1 MTPPSRPPS
10 SLFLNPPLSRPFLTV
25 LFCSSCVEVS
35 LLGNVLCV
43 VAWLNGLDF
52 MLFFAL
58 SPFYYYWKEKTQK
71 NYPEYAKKT
80 T

>member
-1 MTPPSRPPS
+1 
-10 SLFLNPPLSRPFLTV
+10 
-25 LFCSSCVEVS
+25 
-35 LLGNVLCV
+35 V